1 MLMTVFLIFGSKAQS
16 DVFFQFLNNQFTKD
30 DELDN
35 SLPFL
40 DIYIY
45 ITHND
50 DGTLSTSIYRKP
62 SFSGL
67 YLKWNSYVPKQFK
80 TGLVNCLPNLAWK
93 ICSNSDLFHQK
104 IKFLKST
111 LAANGYPSNF
121 LNSCTNRF
129 LKAKTSDLIT
139 EPQF

>member
-45 ITHND
+45 NIIIMMMGHSLPQYTGNLVFQAFILN
-50 DGTLSTSIYRKP
+50 GTVMYQNN
-62 SFSGL
+62 
-67 YLKWNSYVPKQFK
+67 LKQDW
-80 TGLVNCLPNLAWK
+80 
-93 ICSNSDLFHQK
+93 
-104 IKFLKST
+104 
-111 LAANGYPSNF
+111 
-121 LNSCTNRF
+121 
-129 LKAKTSDLIT
+129 
-139 EPQF
+139 

>member
-16 DVFFQFLNNQFTKD
+16 DVFFQFLNNQHKNIQFTKD

-40 DIYIY
+40 DIYAY

-62 SFSGL
+62 TFSDL
-67 YLKWNSYVPKQFK
+67 YPKWNSYVPKQFK
-80 TGLVNCLPNLAWK
+80 TGLVNCLLNRAWK
-93 ICSNSDLFHQK
+93 ICSNSDLFHQE
-104 IKFLKST
+104 IKFINQPWL
-111 LAANGYPSNF
+111 LMDIPPIF
-121 LNSCTNRF
+121 LTVAQIDS
-129 LKAKTSDLIT
+129 
-139 EPQF
+139 